1 MAREVVIP
9 GAVATDDNLV
19 ILFVPKEGLA
29 DPTAPTVTEL
39 TAVTVKDITYD
50 LTPTGF
56 NHTHTEEDIEDD
68 RLTLRDA
75 LTLAGRERHTLELQ
89 YLFGADDTVADAA
102 LAKGTE
108 GFIVA
113 RYAVPYE
120 TDFEAAQIVDIF
132 TVQAGAQRKDAP
144 TANGRWT
151 KTQTLRQRS
160 RFREDVAVVAGA

>member
-1 MAREVVIP
+1 MTRDVVIP
-9 GAVATDDNLV
+9 GAVAADDNLV
-19 ILFVPKEGLA
+19 ILFVPKAGLA
-29 DPTAPTVTEL
+29 DPSSPTVAEV
-39 TAVTVKDITYD
+39 TAGTVKDITYD

-75 LTLAGRERHTLELQ
+75 LTLAGRERHDLELQ
-89 YLFGADDTVADAA
+89 YVFGADDTIADAA

-120 TDFEAAQIVDIF
+120 TDFTAAQIVDIF

-151 KTQTLRQRS
+151 KTQRLRQRG
-160 RFREDVAVVAGA
+160 RFREDVPLGAGA